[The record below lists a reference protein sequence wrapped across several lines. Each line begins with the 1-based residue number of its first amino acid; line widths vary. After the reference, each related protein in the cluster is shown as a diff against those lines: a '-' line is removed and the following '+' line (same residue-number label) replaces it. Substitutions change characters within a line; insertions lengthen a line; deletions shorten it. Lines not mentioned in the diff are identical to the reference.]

1 MKKLRKLLTGL
12 AFLGLASLIV
22 SCDKD
27 KDDDNHTMAN
37 QDFVTQ
43 ASSSNMFEVAAG
55 NLALNKSGNMDVKAF
70 GNHMVTDHGKA
81 GTEMAALATK
91 KGWTIPNALLKKE
104 QANLDSLSGLTGTA
118 FDQKF
123 AAMMVVSH
131 QQTIDLVERASSNNG
146 VPDADLRGFASG
158 KLPTLKE
165 HLQDAQ
171 QLQTTVGR

>member
-1 MKKLRKLLTGL
+1 MKKLKNFLTGL
-12 AFLGLASLIV
+12 AFLGLVGLIT
-22 SCDKD
+22 SCS
-27 KDDDNHTMAN
+27 KDDNDNYSLAN

-55 NLALNKSGNMDVKAF
+55 NLAINKSTNADIKAF

-81 GTEMAALATK
+81 AMEMASLATK
-91 KGWTIPNALLKKE
+91 KGWTIPTAMLKKE
-104 QANLDSLSGLTGTA
+104 QANFDTLSGVNGA
-118 FDQKF
+118 EFDRKF
-123 AAMMVVSH
+123 AIMMVISH
-131 QQTIDLVERASSNNG
+131 QQTISLFERASSNEG

-171 QLQTTVGR
+171 QLQAKVGQ